1 MCQKQRVLLG
11 GLTAAIM
18 TLLFFQDKFAIK
30 LLQYKSTMAPRYQ
43 LNQSAFNN
51 LQLLSLS
58 ETTRTVKFGTKNG
71 EDLAPRAGTIEFKN
85 TNSTLLAARK
95 DKNTQ
100 NDRLMEKEEKGEE
113 MDPRVQYYMKFIE
126 EAPLN
131 PQSIEARNLNW
142 EGYNFSR
149 QFKLPAEIVDE
160 LDANKIP
167 LHYQA
172 NVDQILN
179 ENFGSTDVD
188 EILHKIKLK
197 KD

>member
-1 MCQKQRVLLG
+1 M
-11 GLTAAIM
+11 
-18 TLLFFQDKFAIK
+18 
-30 LLQYKSTMAPRYQ
+30 
-43 LNQSAFNN
+43 
-51 LQLLSLS
+51 
-58 ETTRTVKFGTKNG
+58 
-71 EDLAPRAGTIEFKN
+71 
-85 TNSTLLAARK
+85 LLAARK